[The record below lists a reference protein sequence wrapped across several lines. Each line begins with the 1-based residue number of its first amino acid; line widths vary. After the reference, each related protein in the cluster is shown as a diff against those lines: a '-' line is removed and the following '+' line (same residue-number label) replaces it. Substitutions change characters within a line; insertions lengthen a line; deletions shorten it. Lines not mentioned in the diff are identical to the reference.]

1 MKKYLKNWRFY
12 VAVVLLAVTFLGLAA
27 IPNDD
32 LPDDE
37 WIDAILYTKGT
48 ALLAL
53 YTLVMLLKRWD
64 KKGKLPEFGG
74 DE

>member
-12 VAVVLLAVTFLGLAA
+12 VAVVLLAVSLLGLAA
-27 IPNDD
+27 VPNDD
-32 LPDDE
+32 LSDE
-37 WIDAILYTKGT
+37 DWINAILYTKGT

-64 KKGKLPEFGG
+64 KNGKLPEPGS